1 MKLYAV
7 IMAGG
12 VGSRFWPRSR
22 AASPKQLLNIFG
34 EESMIQSTVNRLN
47 GLVSESDIYII
58 TNRIQRD
65 KIIEQLPGVP
75 PENII
80 AEPFGKNTAPCVA
93 LSAVII
99 NKVNP
104 DGVILTLP
112 ADHLIL
118 DEENFRRTLSQAADF
133 AYKNDSLVTIGI
145 KPTRPETGYGYIQM
159 NDEEVSDGI
168 HKVETF
174 AEKPN
179 YATAKRFVKSGDF
192 FWNSGMFIWRSDA
205 ILSEI
210 ENYMPDLYS
219 RILDVREA
227 YGTENFE
234 TVLTNI
240 YGQLKS
246 ISIDYGVMEKSKK
259 VYLIKGDF
267 NWNDVG
273 SWEAVYQ
280 LSEQDENGNV
290 IVGDVYTENTL
301 GSYIKNDKKFTAV
314 IGVENIVV
322 IETDDALL
330 IVNRNE
336 AQNVKNVVDYLKM
349 KNKTELV

>member
-22 AASPKQLLNIFG
+22 AATPKQLLNIFG
-34 EESMIQSTVNRLN
+34 EKTMIQETVKRLN
-47 GLVSESDIYII
+47 GLVDNNNIFVI
-58 TNRIQRD
+58 TNKIQKG
-65 KIIEQLPGVP
+65 KIEEQLPEVP
-75 PENII
+75 SENII
-80 AEPFGKNTAPCVA
+80 AEPYGKNTAPCVA
-93 LSAVII
+93 LSAVIV
-99 NKVNP
+99 NKLNP

-112 ADHLIL
+112 ADHLIF
-118 DEENFRRTLSQAADF
+118 DEEKFRNTLTKAAEF
-133 AYKNDSLVTIGI
+133 AYTKDSLVTIGI
-145 KPTRPETGYGYIQM
+145 TPTRPETGYGYIQM
-159 NDEEVSDGI
+159 NEEEVADRI

-179 YATAKRFVKSGDF
+179 LATAKRFLKSGDF
-192 FWNSGMFIWRSDA
+192 FWNSGMFVWRSDS
-205 ILSEI
+205 ILSEL

-227 YGTENFE
+227 FGTDKFE
-234 TVLTNI
+234 DTLLNI

-259 VYLIKGDF
+259 VFLIKGDF

-273 SWEAVYQ
+273 SWEAVYR
-280 LSEQDENGNV
+280 LSEQDKNGNV
-290 IVGDVYTENTL
+290 FIGDVYSENTL
-301 GSYIKNDKKFTAV
+301 GSYIRNDKKFTAV
-314 IGVENIVV
+314 IGVENLVV

-336 AQNVKNVVDYLKM
+336 AQNVKNIVDYLKM
-349 KNKTELV
+349 KNKSDLI